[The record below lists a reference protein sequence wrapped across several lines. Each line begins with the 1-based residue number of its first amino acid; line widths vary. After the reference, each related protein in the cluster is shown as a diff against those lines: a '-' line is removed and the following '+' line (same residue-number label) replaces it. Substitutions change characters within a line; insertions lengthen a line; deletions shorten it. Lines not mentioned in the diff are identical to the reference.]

1 MINISTNRQ
10 NLKGIKRIETNI
22 MKTKNVKAVK
32 PYIYKNNSNF
42 KLAVYN
48 AWREIG
54 GETVAERPYEKL
66 YKSLS
71 YHLNL
76 PTLFQNRCNARLRFV
91 EAANIKFDTFPD
103 YLLYEIIPL
112 IWDCWPCYHNTVSE
126 WLKRHKVKTAFF
138 TSSQTAEIMRTLC
151 PAINIYHLPE
161 AIETDMY
168 KAGKELRD
176 RKHDYLEYGRCCDYV
191 DTRFLAKSI
200 NILSSRGE
208 KEVLKTRGHLID
220 ALADSKITL
229 CIPRSVN
236 QPEIAQGIETLT
248 QRYWECMLSRIII
261 IGKAPQ
267 ELVELIGYNP
277 VVDLDKENFAE
288 QVKDILAHI
297 DEYQTLV
304 DRNRKT
310 ALELGDWKMR
320 ASVIKET
327 LSNLNYSI

>member
-1 MINISTNRQ
+1 M
-10 NLKGIKRIETNI
+10 ET
-22 MKTKNVKAVK
+22 KTVKAVK

-48 AWREIG
+48 AWRETG
-54 GETVAERPYEKL
+54 GMTVAERPYEKL
-66 YKSLS
+66 YHSLS
-71 YHLNL
+71 YHLDL
-76 PTLFQNRCNARLRFV
+76 PTLFQNKRCARLRFV
-91 EAANIKFDTFPD
+91 EAANIMFDTFPD
-103 YLLYEIIPL
+103 YLTYEIIPL
-112 IWDCWPCYHNTVSE
+112 IWDCWPRYHDTVAK
-126 WLKRHKVKTAFF
+126 WLKSHKVKTAFF
-138 TSSQTAEIMRTLC
+138 TSSQTAEIMRELC
-151 PAINIYHLPE
+151 PEINIFHLPE
-161 AIETDMY
+161 AIETDRY
-168 KAGKELRD
+168 KAGKELSERN
-176 RKHDYLEYGRCCDYV
+176 HDYLEFGRCCDYV
-191 DTRFLAKSI
+191 NPRSNENDIK
-200 NILSSRGE
+200 ILSSSGE
-208 KEVLKTRGHLID
+208 KGILKTRELLID

-248 QRYWECMLSRIII
+248 QRYWECMLSRIVI

>member
-1 MINISTNRQ
+1 MQ
-10 NLKGIKRIETNI
+10 IKT
-22 MKTKNVKAVK
+22 VKAVK

-54 GETVAERPYEKL
+54 GKTVAERPYEKL
-66 YKSLS
+66 YHSLS

-76 PTLFQNRCNARLRFV
+76 PTLFQNRCCARLRFV

-103 YLLYEIIPL
+103 YLFYEIIPL
-112 IWDCWPCYHNTVSE
+112 IWDCWPCYHDTVSE

-151 PAINIYHLPE
+151 PGINIYHLPE

-200 NILSSRGE
+200 NLLSSRGE
-208 KEVLKTRGHLID
+208 KEVLKTRELLID

-229 CIPRSVN
+229 CIPRSMN

-288 QVKDILAHI
+288 QVKDILANI

-320 ASVIKET
+320 VSVIKET
-327 LSNLNYSI
+327 LASLNYSI